1 MESTTKR
8 PIGLPFAGSTSPNY
22 FNSMDVV
29 VSLLSRP
36 HENKHLSNQ
45 TKFGRVFPINV
56 IKRYYCTTPLSQQGK
71 NFQLVSKE
79 TQLQRNLVQPTLSS
93 LTSTNRNMISLGLL
107 IATKAGGNAFASP
120 ALSSSS
126 LLLKIR
132 KPSGS
137 WQAGSLEAGK
147 YLEAGKCLQ
156 ELYYKLEAA
165 ANDI

>member
-1 MESTTKR
+1 
-8 PIGLPFAGSTSPNY
+8 
-22 FNSMDVV
+22 
-29 VSLLSRP
+29 
-36 HENKHLSNQ
+36 
-45 TKFGRVFPINV
+45 
-56 IKRYYCTTPLSQQGK
+56 
-71 NFQLVSKE
+71 
-79 TQLQRNLVQPTLSS
+79 
-93 LTSTNRNMISLGLL
+93 MISLGLL